1 MDICW
6 VDDMAYSH
14 HSMGGRKVDFVT
26 YCKQIF
32 LVGPFFSSLHYYYSH
47 IIRWAL
53 THKSI
58 VDLVYGQRDDTNR
71 NVVGPLDSNHFQ
83 HRTSNEIMELNR
95 QKNPEKCIM

>member
-1 MDICW
+1 MDWMDICW

-32 LVGPFFSSLHYYYSH
+32 LVGPFFHHSIIIILTSFDGLSL
-47 IIRWAL
+47 
-53 THKSI
+53 TKSI

-71 NVVGPLDSNHFQ
+71 NVVDPLDSNHF
-83 HRTSNEIMELNR
+83 NAEL
-95 QKNPEKCIM
+95 QMK

>member
-32 LVGPFFSSLHYYYSH
+32 LVGPFFHHSIIIILTSFDGLSL
-47 IIRWAL
+47 
-53 THKSI
+53 TKSI

-71 NVVGPLDSNHFQ
+71 NVVDPLDSNHF
-83 HRTSNEIMELNR
+83 NAEL
-95 QKNPEKCIM
+95 QMK